1 MSATEPT
8 EGLSAA
14 EREAIKDR
22 AKELKN
28 SRSKKLTGEADLL
41 DKIAAMPENE
51 QKIAL
56 RLHALISE
64 HVPQLAPKT
73 WYGMPAWARE
83 GKVVCFFQAAS
94 KFSTRYSTFG
104 FDENAH
110 LDDGD
115 WWPTSFALMKLTPE
129 IEKTIIA
136 LVTKAA

>member
-1 MSATEPT
+1 MSATEST

-41 DKIAAMPENE
+41 DKVAAMPENE